1 MDHSEPWLDWAVEL
15 QSIAQ
20 AGLYYGKDRFDRER
34 YQRVREIAAQMLSHK
49 TGISPEKVQDLF
61 CCETGYQTP
70 KLDTRAAIFQ
80 GETVLL
86 VQETD
91 GRWSLPGG
99 WVDAGLSVKENTIK
113 EVREEAGLEVSADRI
128 VAILDRN
135 KQPGVPPSPFGICKI
150 FVQCTPLGGSFQPN
164 LETLDSGFFALD
176 ELPAL
181 SVEKTTE
188 EQIRMCFD
196 AYHTDCWN
204 TRFE

>member
-34 YQRVREIAAQMLSHK
+34 YQRIRDIAAEMMARK
-49 TGISPEKVQDLF
+49 TGISPEKVRDLF

-113 EVREEAGLEVSADRI
+113 EVREEAGLTVTADRI
-128 VAILDRN
+128 IAVQDREKHN
-135 KQPGVPPSPFGICKI
+135 LPVYAHKICKVFVLCTLLGPQPGDHRQRLVSPERPAPS
-150 FVQCTPLGGSFQPN
+150 GGGKKHPGTGGDV
-164 LETLDSGFFALD
+164 LRR
-176 ELPAL
+176 LPR
-181 SVEKTTE
+181 S
-188 EQIRMCFD
+188 RMGHD
-196 AYHTDCWN
+196 V
-204 TRFE
+204 